1 MRRLSWLLL
10 VMILA
15 LPLSAL
21 AQDDSYIDITGEYSF
36 EGEYADGGETYS
48 GTMTIEGEGSLYWAT
63 FTSGDSTQTVPM
75 IRFGD
80 VAVQGYNDI
89 ACSPTIYAQLESGDV
104 LGMWVDGFYHD
115 TLGIELLIPTGE
127 TDGFVGEYG
136 VQGVYG
142 GIADTYGGEVSLTQ
156 DDDGLFA
163 FNIPTDDGGT
173 VVAGY
178 GFQFGD
184 VLAIVQSLD
193 VGEVPMDGCGVWV
206 GEFHADGTYSAMVL
220 DGGLA
225 TESGSRV
232 E

>member
-36 EGEYADGGETYS
+36 EGEYADSGETYS

-75 IRFGD
+75 LRLGN
-80 VAVQGYNDI
+80 VAVQGYNDV
-89 ACSPTIYAQLESGDV
+89 ACSPTIYTQLESGDL
-104 LGMWVDGFYHD
+104 LGMWVDGFYYD
-115 TLGIELLIPTGE
+115 SVGIELLIPEGE
-127 TDGFVGEYG
+127 TDGFAGDYG

-142 GIADTYGGEVSLTQ
+142 TSDTYSGVVNLSL
-156 DDDGLFA
+156 DDAGLFA
-163 FNIPTDDGGT
+163 FNIPAADGGE

-184 VLAIVQSLD
+184 VLAIVQTLD
-193 VGEVPMDGCGVWV
+193 VDEVPMDGCGVWV
-206 GEFHADGTYSAMVL
+206 GEFYADGTYSAMVM

-225 TESGSRV
+225 TEAGSRV